1 MVTRQQKTNEMSVG
15 FLSYEFPPKIYGGV
29 GVHVTELAR
38 HLAESIRQVHV
49 FTSHV
54 EGLDCQKSG
63 SVFVHRSSKPFLPV
77 SNHSYDMFERVM
89 TNFNVAGMMDKHI
102 SNNNNTN
109 NKLDLLHSQEELV
122 RMDATVVKNGTQ
134 LPLVMTPHNTDVNR
148 PKPDR
153 LGVVSRQ
160 DVVDKLDRFTAVSK
174 YMQRELNQTFGIT
187 PYVKGLDGQKAGSVY
202 VPKASKS
209 LVPASNYSSK
219 DFERV
224 MTNFNVAGMVG
235 EHLSNE
241 KLDLLHSH
249 GGLIQMAAT
258 EAKNDTGLP
267 LVMTAHSTEINRLK
281 PYRLSVVME
290 QNVVDKVDM
299 FIAVSRY
306 MRREL
311 NQTFGINYNK
321 ITVIPNGVDTA
332 IFKHQEADDI
342 RRKYQLDNRF
352 IVLFVG
358 RDDPQKGVR
367 YLVNAVKNLAK
378 QIPEILLVMVGHQ
391 DIYNEKHI
399 LCLPRVSRGEL
410 VKLHS
415 ISDVFVLPSVYE
427 PFGIV
432 LLEAMACET
441 PCIGIRTGGMPDI
454 IDHDRTGI
462 LVEPRS
468 DEGISEAISRL
479 YHDPEKRC
487 RMGKNG
493 RERVISDF
501 SWKDISDKTIEV
513 YRQVLH

>member
-1 MVTRQQKTNEMSVG
+1 MATRQQKTNEISVG
-15 FLSYEFPPKIYGGV
+15 FLSYEFAPKIFGGV
-29 GVHVTELAR
+29 GVHVTELTR

-49 FTSHV
+49 FTSYV
-54 EGLDCQKSG
+54 EGLDSQKAG
-63 SVFVHRSSKPFLPV
+63 NVFVHRSSKPVVPA
-77 SNHSYDMFERVM
+77 SNHSHNIFEKIL
-89 TNFNVAGMMDKHI
+89 TNFNVPGMMEKHLP
-102 SNNNNTN
+102 ND
-109 NKLDLLHSQEELV
+109 KLDLLPSQEGLI
-122 RMDATVVKNGTQ
+122 RMAAKDDTH
-134 LPLVMTPHNTDVNR
+134 LPLVMTAHSTHSTGINR

-153 LGVVSRQ
+153 LDVFIKQ
-160 DVVDKLDRFTAVSK
+160 NVVDKLDRFNAESR
-174 YMQRELNQTFGIT
+174 YMQRELNQAFGIT
-187 PYVKGLDGQKAGSVY
+187 PHVEGLDGQKAGSVY
-202 VPKASKS
+202 VQKSSKS
-209 LVPASNYSSK
+209 LVPALNYSSK

-235 EHLSNE
+235 EHLSNA

-281 PYRLSVVME
+281 PNRLSVVME

-332 IFKHQEADDI
+332 VFKHQEANDI

-378 QIPEILLVMVGHQ
+378 QIPEIMLVMVGHQ
-391 DIYNEKHI
+391 DIYNDKHI
-399 LCLPRVSRGEL
+399 LCLPRVSRSEL

-415 ISDVFVLPSVYE
+415 LSDLFVLPSVYE

-454 IDHDRTGI
+454 IDHNRTGL

-468 DEGISEAISRL
+468 DEGLSEAIAGL
-479 YHDPEKRC
+479 YHDPEKRY
-487 RMGKNG
+487 RMGKKG

-501 SWKDISDKTIEV
+501 NWKDISAKTIEV